1 MSWPTLFVRDASSSM
16 ASNRRVRHKLER
28 EYIIGACRRS
38 ASVDGPNESTHFNFP
53 PPDLT
58 NTPENST
65 HIYFKDIIL
74 PASDEVRAPVPC
86 WPQAA
91 SRASAEGHGHAQQ
104 RGGPPGGGLPPA
116 IWPGT
121 ASSVLFNPS
130 F

>member
-1 MSWPTLFVRDASSSM
+1 
-16 ASNRRVRHKLER
+16 
-28 EYIIGACRRS
+28 
-38 ASVDGPNESTHFNFP
+38 VDGPNESTHFNFP

-74 PASDEVRAPVPC
+74 PASDEVRAPVSC

-104 RGGPPGGGLPPA
+104 RGAPPGRRAPPSHLA
-116 IWPGT
+116 RHRVPGPLCARSPGWSQDAQQSWAPIT
-121 ASSVLFNPS
+121 
-130 F
+130 